1 MADMH
6 GGRVEDDASS
16 AERIVRGAIRAFRLH
31 PFHEVDAGTV
41 TETCGVDRTVVDR
54 LFPTWDGL
62 LLVAYDRWLPAPRLP
77 TLVRAAVHDRPRA
90 DDPGRGRRRPR
101 PRPVLAGVLP
111 LAASERDF
119 AGFFRKRFEEYV
131 EELTVG
137 LQRDIAT
144 GVETIGIPAHQAATQ
159 LLAVHEGLQ
168 VQMLVRPYLDVLVE
182 YDRAVHTLRYGW
194 RQPEPVAWDLDA
206 ALVRG

>member
-6 GGRVEDDASS
+6 GGRVEDDESS
-16 AERIVRGAIRAFRLH
+16 AERIVRGAIRAYRLY

-41 TETCGVDRTVVDR
+41 AETCGVDRAVVER

-62 LLVAYDRWLPAPRLP
+62 LLVVYDRWLQLRGSRRSTAPRCTIDHVRTTLAEDVADP
-77 TLVRAAVHDRPRA
+77 GLVRL
-90 DDPGRGRRRPR
+90 
-101 PRPVLAGVLP
+101 LAGVVT
-111 LAASERDF
+111 LAASECDF
-119 AGFFRKRFEEYV
+119 AGFFRGRFEEYV

-137 LQRDIAT
+137 LQRDVDA

-159 LLAVHEGLQ
+159 LLAVYEGLQ
-168 VQMLVRPYLDVLVE
+168 LQMLVRPYLDVLVE
-182 YDRAVHTLRYGW
+182 YDRAVHTLRHGW
-194 RQPEPVAWDLDA
+194 REPEPVVWDLDA

>member
-1 MADMH
+1 MH

-62 LLVAYDRWLPAPRLP
+62 LLVAYDRWLQLRGSRRSSVPRCTIDHVRMTLAEDVADP
-77 TLVRAAVHDRPRA
+77 GLVRL
-90 DDPGRGRRRPR
+90 
-101 PRPVLAGVLP
+101 LAGVLP

>member
-1 MADMH
+1 MEDMH
-6 GGRVEDDASS
+6 GRRVEDDATL
-16 AERIVRGAIRAFRLH
+16 AERIVRGAIRAYRLH
-31 PFHEVDAGTV
+31 PFHDVDAATIA
-41 TETCGVDRTVVDR
+41 ETCGVDHAVVDR

-62 LLVAYDRWLPAPRLP
+62 LLVVYDRWLQLRGSRRSSVPRCTLDHVRTTLAEDVADP
-77 TLVRAAVHDRPRA
+77 GLVRL
-90 DDPGRGRRRPR
+90 
-101 PRPVLAGVLP
+101 LAGVLP

-137 LQRDIAT
+137 LQRDVDAGT
-144 GVETIGIPAHQAATQ
+144 EVIGIPAHQAATQ
-159 LLAVHEGLQ
+159 LLAVYEGLQ

-182 YDRAVHTLRYGW
+182 YDRAVHTLRHGW
-194 RQPEPVAWDLDA
+194 REPEPVAWDLDA